1 MKPVVLMIR
10 DGWGVSKK
18 KQGDAFLKAKT
29 PVTDNLLKF
38 YPHTVLEASGK
49 AVGLPRKNIGSSEVG
64 HLTIGAGRVIDQDL
78 VRINKAIRNGEFFR
92 NEALLNAIK
101 EVKENGSRLHLMG
114 LLSNG
119 GVHSNTKHLFALLKL
134 AKRHKVKCYVHCFLD
149 GRDVPQRS
157 APKYLQKLQKKLKR
171 FKNAEIA
178 TLIGRY
184 YAMDRDKRWHREKKA
199 YEAMVNGR
207 GSFYPDVETAIQESY
222 NKGVTDEFLKPVV
235 LNKEGVIKADDGLV
249 FFNFRSDRAR
259 QLTKAFVEQG
269 FKGFKRKKVKNLHF
283 ASLTQYSSDLE
294 VDVAFPIVDV
304 KNTLG
309 DTLSK
314 QGFKQLRIAETEK
327 YAHVTYFFNGLRE
340 EVLNGEARVLIPSP
354 KVSTYDLKPGM
365 SIQKI
370 TKTVLEAINKSQF
383 DFIVLNFA
391 NEDMVGH
398 TGDFEAAVK
407 ACEAVD
413 KSLGL
418 ILKAI
423 KEKSGT
429 LVMTADHGNVEE
441 MIIPKSKEKNTAHT
455 TNKVRFV
462 LVSNHVNFRN
472 AKLRKGTLA
481 DVAPTILKI
490 LRIKKPKEMTGK
502 NLVKNKNI

>member
-1 MKPVVLMIR
+1 MKPVVLIIR
-10 DGWGVSKK
+10 DGWGISKK

-38 YPHTVLEASGK
+38 YPKTVLKASGK
-49 AVGLPRKNIGSSEVG
+49 AVGLPWKNIGSSEVG
-64 HLTIGAGRVIDQDL
+64 HLTIGAGRVIVQDL

-92 NEALLNAIK
+92 NETILNVIK
-101 EVKENGSRLHLMG
+101 EVKENDSRLHLMG
-114 LLSNG
+114 LLSDG

-134 AKRHKVKCYVHCFLD
+134 AKRHKVKCFIHCFLD
-149 GRDVPQRS
+149 GRDVAQKS
-157 APKYLQKLQKKLKR
+157 ASKYLQKLQKKMKR

-184 YAMDRDKRWHREKKA
+184 YAMDRDTRWHREKKA
-199 YEAMVNGR
+199 YEAMVNGK
-207 GSFYPDVETAIQESY
+207 GSFYPDFETAIQESY
-222 NKGVTDEFLKPVV
+222 NKGITDEFFKPVV
-235 LNKEGVIKADDGLV
+235 LNKEGVVKADDGLI

-259 QLTKAFVEQG
+259 QLTKAFVEQD
-269 FKGFKRKKVKNLHF
+269 FKGFKRNKVKNLHF
-283 ASLTQYSSDLE
+283 VSLTQYSSDLD
-294 VDVAFPIVDV
+294 VDVAFPIIDV

-314 QGFKQLRIAETEK
+314 EGFKQLRIAETEK

-340 EVLNGEARVLIPSP
+340 EVLDRETRILIPSP
-354 KVSTYDLKPGM
+354 KVSTYDLKPDM

-370 TKTVLEAINKSQF
+370 TRIVLEAINKDQF

-391 NEDMVGH
+391 NEDMIGH
-398 TGDFEAAVK
+398 TGNFEAAVK
-407 ACEAVD
+407 ASEAVD
-413 KSLGL
+413 KNLGL

-423 KEKSGT
+423 KDKSGT
-429 LVMTADHGNVEE
+429 LVMTADHGNIEE
-441 MIIPKSKEKNTAHT
+441 MITPRTKEPNTAHT

-462 LVSNHVNFRN
+462 LVSNHVNLRN
-472 AKLRKGTLA
+472 VKLRKGSLA

-490 LRIKKPKEMTGK
+490 LRINKPAEMTGK
-502 NLVKNKNI
+502 NLLKNKNI